1 MRARAILIFVFVVL
15 IIASICQWQVSQA
28 SFTRA
33 TIVAVEKVRDSAGAA
48 IGIKLLVRMTDSAI
62 SQPYV
67 FEYTLTGPEFTAL
80 PTGATAKKTALVAI
94 LKREAQAQHAAWIAR
109 EAAKPQSPLPG
120 DPVTDLGVT
129 EITTFSGA
137 ATPFPTP
144 TP

>member
-1 MRARAILIFVFVVL
+1 MILVFIFAVL
-15 IIASICQWQVSQA
+15 AVALTCQWRVSQA

-33 TIVAVEKVRDSAGAA
+33 TIVAVEKVRDNAGATT
-48 IGIKLLVRMTDSAI
+48 GIKLLVRMTDSAI
-62 SQPYV
+62 AQPYV
-67 FEYTLTGPEFTAL
+67 FEYTLTGPEFAAL
-80 PTGATAKKTALVAI
+80 PTGATAKKAALVAI

-109 EAAKPQSPLPG
+109 ELAKPQNPLPG

-129 EITTFSGA
+129 EITTFTGA